1 LLLLLDDFR
10 SVFSQQ
16 RVFERV
22 CRQALG
28 VLCALGSRTVAR
40 VLAATGRDQCDWTT
54 EYRLFSR
61 SPWQTRELFFS
72 VIQRALPYAGP
83 QKEPIV
89 LAGDFTHLAK
99 SGRHIPQVHCLRDPL
114 SPPFHANLIYG
125 LRFFQVTVLCP
136 FRDRQE
142 QPLPARSVPVRFEA
156 SPVLA
161 KPGKKAT
168 PQERAQYRKAL
179 KQRLSSVAAR
189 QVLDELRADFDRAG
203 ASARPLLVALDG
215 SFCNQVFLKQAIA
228 RVELLCRCRK
238 DAVLCLPQQSA
249 AEHKGPK
256 RFYDPRIF
264 TPDSVRQDQTI
275 GWQSGSFFHGG
286 AFHPIRYKEL
296 NPVLWRKGAGRRL
309 LRLIVIAPTGYRL
322 HQHGR
327 LLYRQPAFLLS
338 TDRFS
343 PVEHLIA
350 AYLERWQIEVNHR
363 EEKSTLRLGDAQVRN
378 PFSVPRQPALVVAIY
393 AMLLLAALRAYGP
406 ERTND
411 YLPPPKWGRPPP
423 RPSLLDLISLLRK
436 QCQENPQ
443 AIERFAIQTTALD
456 LVLKAAA

>member
-1 LLLLLDDFR
+1 MLLLLDDLR

-16 RVFERV
+16 RVFARV

-40 VLAATGRDQCDWTT
+40 VLAATGGDQRDWTT
-54 EYRLFSR
+54 EYRVFSR
-61 SPWQTRELFFS
+61 SPWHTRELFFS
-72 VIQRALPYAGP
+72 VIQRVLPFAGP

-99 SGRHIPQVHCLRDPL
+99 SGRHIPGVHCMRDPL

-142 QPLPARSVPVRFEA
+142 QPLAARSVPIRFEA
-156 SPVLA
+156 SPVLS

-168 PQERAQYRKAL
+168 EQERAQYRKAL
-179 KQRLSSVAAR
+179 KERLSSVAAR
-189 QVLDELRADFDRAG
+189 RVLEELREDFDRAG
-203 ASARPLLVALDG
+203 AGARPLLVALDG
-215 SFCNQVFLKQAIA
+215 SFCNQVFFKKAISGL
-228 RVELLCRCRK
+228 ELLCRCRK
-238 DAVLCLPQQSA
+238 DAVLCLPIESVPEQ
-249 AEHKGPK
+249 KGPK
-256 RFYDPRIF
+256 RFYDPRCF
-264 TPDSVRQDQTI
+264 TPDAVRQDETI

-286 AFHPIRYKEL
+286 AFHSIRYKQL
-296 NPVLWRKGAGRRL
+296 KAVLWRKGAARRL

-338 TDRFS
+338 TDRHS
-343 PVEHLIA
+343 PIEQLIA

-363 EEKSTLRLGDAQVRN
+363 EEKSSLGLGDAQVRN
-378 PFSVPRQPALVVAIY
+378 PFSVPRQPALVVAAY

-406 ERTND
+406 QRTCD
-411 YLPPPKWGRPPP
+411 YLPPPKWGRAPP
-423 RPSLLDLISLLRK
+423 RPSLLDLIRLLRK

-443 AIERFAIQTTALD
+443 ALERLAIQTTPLD